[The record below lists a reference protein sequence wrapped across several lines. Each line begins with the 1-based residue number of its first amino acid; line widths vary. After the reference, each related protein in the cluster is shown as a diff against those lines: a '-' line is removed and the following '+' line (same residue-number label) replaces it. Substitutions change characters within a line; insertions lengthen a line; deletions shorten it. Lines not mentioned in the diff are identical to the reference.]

1 MDYEKQVKDLV
12 KYYQDLLIV
21 QYHDKPKAKA
31 MIKSK
36 IEETLCNLLEVKVR
50 DAFDVD
56 TAVGV
61 QLDIIGKWVGIE
73 RIFKGQKYD
82 NQSWFS
88 LPRYNQK
95 TNSFMHG
102 FSTYA
107 TFEEE
112 GGFLTY
118 DFILGTKSKLNDSDF
133 RMLIKLK
140 IIRNNVPHS
149 PKPIDDAMYKLF
161 ADTLY
166 TVWNEMVYNSNAFT
180 VVGSP
185 TITEDGVASGFLK
198 DTEKGYDS
206 SPNCIRI
213 PSFTLGQLKDKP
225 WSMECSFVLP
235 TITSPTN
242 KSLYSLGQT
251 SRWEAWSNVLSVS
264 PSGESFQIVSRFGND
279 ESNSGNIAVRGWTTS
294 SSIGM
299 IRGNSYTYI
308 TDFDGVSLYTY
319 KIKDNKTGN
328 ILAQYKYTPTVE
340 DKNLYM
346 VNKFPNE
353 TINIG
358 TANSAY
364 TNQYSGWTGS
374 IDLKQF
380 SITVD
385 GKEVFNGGYN
395 QPMEMTFYYNPK
407 RYGIVKLGQEKNCF
421 PIPTGVKA
429 NFVEVKR

>member
-1 MDYEKQVKDLV
+1 MAKDYDKIKKQLIE
-12 KYYQDLLIV
+12 YYQDLLIA
-21 QYHDKPKAKA
+21 QYHDKPKAREIVKA
-31 MIKSK
+31 N
-36 IEETLCNLLEVKVR
+36 IEEELCNLLEQKVK

-56 TAVGV
+56 TAIGA

-82 NQSWFS
+82 SQAWFS

-118 DFILGTKSKLNDSDF
+118 DFIIGTKNKLNDNDF

-166 TVWNEMVYNSNAFT
+166 TVWNEMVYNSDAFK

-185 TITEDGVASGFLK
+185 TITEDGVASGFSNAFASYVSVNGLNAK
-198 DTEKGYDS
+198 D
-206 SPNCIRI
+206 
-213 PSFTLGQLKDKP
+213 LKDKSWKIKASVIVP
-225 WSMECSFVLP
+225 NGFWKIVPIFNIGKVYGMFGTVIVGQNYVRFASRTGTMRDTNNEGGKI
-235 TITSPTN
+235 TIN
-242 KSLYSLGQT
+242 KQ
-251 SRWEAWSNVLSVS
+251 ANVTH
-264 PSGESFQIVSRFGND
+264 
-279 ESNSGNIAVRGWTTS
+279 IAVELEYNLNTG
-294 SSIGM
+294 
-299 IRGNSYTYI
+299 
-308 TDFDGVSLYTY
+308 TY
-319 KIKDNKTGN
+319 KLIAHDFLNNIKLGEGSWTAPIEGRTNTQLVGINEGGEIVLGAVRDGN
-328 ILAQYKYTPTVE
+328 EYYAITH
-340 DKNLYM
+340 
-346 VNKFPNE
+346 
-353 TINIG
+353 TIP
-358 TANSAY
+358 
-364 TNQYSGWTGS
+364 
-374 IDLKQF
+374 LKQF

-385 GKEVFNGGYN
+385 GKGVLNGGYN

>member
-1 MDYEKQVKDLV
+1 MTKDYDKIKKQLKE
-12 KYYQDLLIV
+12 YYQDLLIM
-21 QYHDKPKAKA
+21 QYHDKPKAREVVKA
-31 MIKSK
+31 N
-36 IEETLCNLLEVKVR
+36 IEEELCNLLEQKVK

-56 TAVGV
+56 TAIGV

-82 NQSWFS
+82 NQAWFS

-112 GGFLTY
+112 GGYLTY
-118 DFILGTKSKLNDSDF
+118 DFILGTKNKLNDNDF

-140 IIRNNVPHS
+140 IIRNNIPHS

-166 TVWNEMVYNSNAFT
+166 TVWNEMVYNSDAFT

-185 TITEDGVASGFLK
+185 TITSDGVASGFSNAFASYVSANGLNAK
-198 DTEKGYDS
+198 D
-206 SPNCIRI
+206 
-213 PSFTLGQLKDKP
+213 LKDKSWKIKASVIVP
-225 WSMECSFVLP
+225 NGFWKIVPIFNIGKVYGMFGTVIVGQGYVRFASRTGTMRDTNNEGGKI
-235 TITSPTN
+235 TIN
-242 KSLYSLGQT
+242 KQ
-251 SRWEAWSNVLSVS
+251 ANVTH
-264 PSGESFQIVSRFGND
+264 
-279 ESNSGNIAVRGWTTS
+279 IAVELEYNLNTG
-294 SSIGM
+294 
-299 IRGNSYTYI
+299 
-308 TDFDGVSLYTY
+308 TY
-319 KIKDNKTGN
+319 KLIAYDFLNNIKLGEGSWTAPIEGRTNTQLVGINEGGEIVLGAVRDGN
-328 ILAQYKYTPTVE
+328 EYYEITHT
-340 DKNLYM
+340 
-346 VNKFPNE
+346 
-353 TINIG
+353 
-358 TANSAY
+358 
-364 TNQYSGWTGS
+364 

-385 GKEVFNGGYN
+385 GKEVLNGGYS